1 LRILLKELS
10 MRRITRKLL
19 HAYVDDV
26 KARALIK
33 SEAVE
38 RAFRRVERHRLLEVC
53 FSYDQ
58 ERGEYDEMR
67 IDPAAPSTEH
77 LEKVYSDSALVTRVS
92 GGLPSSS
99 TSQPALVARMLE
111 LLDLT
116 PGQRVLEVGAG
127 TGYNAALVQEIV
139 GRTGHVTTID
149 IQEDVVAQT
158 RRLLQAAGYDR
169 IEVIARD
176 GALGCPEN
184 APYDRII
191 ATVGCPDISYSWT
204 DQLTEGG
211 FMLVPLQHGGEGFNP
226 LVRIWREGE
235 SVLGK
240 FVGFSGFMSIQG
252 ELAAEQRLSFGD
264 QKQATAGSPI
274 ADRPLP
280 EPVSNWYD
288 LEQHERWLKLNPLYL
303 FLAIA
308 DGRTGW
314 GMRGYGIAEPGRGAC
329 LIGKD
334 MEKVDVYGDPLLY
347 DELVEL
353 CARWKALGSPG
364 TEDWALEFLRRDACR
379 QSVQGENAWLIP
391 RKFTIEFARLQRA
404 DGAGAS

>member
-1 LRILLKELS
+1 

-38 RAFRRVERHRLLEVC
+38 RALRRVERHRLLELC

-77 LEKVYSDSALVTRVS
+77 LTKIYSDSALVTRVS

-111 LLDLT
+111 RLELA

-127 TGYNAALVQEIV
+127 TGYNAALMQEIV
-139 GRTGHVTTID
+139 GATGHVTTID

-158 RRLLQAAGYDR
+158 RRLLQAAGYGR

-176 GALGCPEN
+176 GALGCTEN
-184 APYDRII
+184 APYDRIV
-191 ATVGCPDISYSWT
+191 ATVGCPDIAPGWA
-204 DQLTEGG
+204 DQLAEGG
-211 FMLVPLQHGGEGFNP
+211 FMLIPLQHGGEGFNP
-226 LVRIWREGE
+226 LARIWRDGE
-235 SVLGK
+235 CLLGK
-240 FVGFSGFMSIQG
+240 FVGFSGFMGIQG
-252 ELAAEQRLSFGD
+252 ELAIEQGLSFAD
-264 QKQATAGSPI
+264 QKEATGGTPI
-274 ADRPLP
+274 AERPLP
-280 EPVSNWYD
+280 EALTNWSD
-288 LEQHERWLKLNPLYL
+288 LEQHERWLKLAALHL

-314 GMRGYGIAEPGRGAC
+314 GLRGYGLAERGRGAC

-334 MEKVDVYGDPLLY
+334 MEQVDVYGDPLLY
-347 DELVEL
+347 EEFVEL
-353 CARWKALGSPG
+353 CARWQALGSPG
-364 TEDWALEFLRRDACR
+364 LEDWALEFFPRDAGQR
-379 QSVQGENAWLIP
+379 PEEGENAWLIP
-391 RKFTIEFARLQRA
+391 RKFTIELTRLGKA
-404 DGAGAS
+404 NAASSH

>member
-1 LRILLKELS
+1 

-26 KARALIK
+26 KARAPVK

-38 RAFRRVERHRLLEVC
+38 RAFRHVERHRLLELC

-77 LEKVYSDSALVTRVS
+77 LKKIYSDSALVTRVS

-99 TSQPALVARMLE
+99 TSQPTLVARMLE
-111 LLDLT
+111 RLELT
-116 PGQRVLEVGAG
+116 PGQRVLEIGAG
-127 TGYNAALVQEIV
+127 TGYNAALMQEIV
-139 GRTGHVTTID
+139 GETGHVTTID

-158 RRLLQAAGYDR
+158 RRLLRAAGYGR

-176 GALGCPEN
+176 GALGCPEKS
-184 APYDRII
+184 PYDRII
-191 ATVGCPDISYSWT
+191 ATVGCPDISYIWA
-204 DQLTEGG
+204 DQLAEAG
-211 FMLVPLQHGGEGFNP
+211 FMLIPLQHGGEGFNP
-226 LVRIWREGE
+226 LARIWREGE
-235 SVLGK
+235 RVRGK

-252 ELAAEQRLSFGD
+252 ELAVEQRLSFAD
-264 QKQATAGSPI
+264 QEQAVEGSPL
-274 ADRPLP
+274 AERPLP
-280 EPVSNWYD
+280 EPLGRRCD
-288 LEQHERWLKLNPLYL
+288 MMLHDRQLKLFALYL

-314 GMRGYGIAEPGRGAC
+314 GLRGYGLAERGRGAC

-334 MEKVDVYGDPLLY
+334 MDKVDVYGDLLLY

-353 CARWKALGSPG
+353 CAHWERLGSPG
-364 TEDWALEFLRRDACR
+364 LENWALEFLPRDTDQQATA
-379 QSVQGENAWLIP
+379 GENAWVIP
-391 RKFTIEFARLQRA
+391 RKFTVELARLRKA
-404 DGAGAS
+404 NAASSH